1 MSAFTYPGVC
11 TLKSFSS
18 DVHIITGVATSYRG
32 IHRLGRPRAS
42 RRSHA
47 CRELVRLPEYLPRS
61 GFPESARLRG
71 QPVFRQ
77 RRPVGLHRPRGLGR
91 HVTGGSW
98 QHFREHDPK

>member
-47 CRELVRLPEYLPRS
+47 RRELIRLPEYLRRS

-71 QPVFRQ
+71 QPVF
-77 RRPVGLHRPRGLGR
+77 GN
-91 HVTGGSW
+91 GGQQAYIVRVVWDGTLPAAPGSI
-98 QHFREHDPK
+98 RDHDPK